1 MGPIDHLIF
10 LVLVLVLPIRA
21 AANFRKMAR
30 APDADVPRVRL
41 RAYRLIIVGQWVLA
55 LGVIAL
61 WIALRRPWAAIG
73 LAPRAAG
80 GLTASVV
87 VLAAAWAGL
96 TFRQLAIKTNA
107 AVRARALRQFE
118 KFERILPHSQ
128 HELRWFAAVAI
139 TAGVC
144 EELLYRGFLF
154 CYLRTALDLGPAI
167 AVGALVF
174 GLAHFYQGSRG
185 ILLTGLVGAVM
196 FGLYMF
202 SGSLFV
208 PMAVHALVDFYAGW
222 AARAV
227 FQGTPA
233 AAGAATVGAA
243 APAGEIVP
251 TAAPQRPAPIE

>member
-10 LVLVLVLPIRA
+10 VVLVLVLPIRA

-30 APDADVPRVRL
+30 VPDADAPRVRL
-41 RAYRLIIVGQWVLA
+41 RAYRLIIVGQWILA
-55 LGVIAL
+55 AGVVAL
-61 WIALRRPWAAIG
+61 WIVLRRPWAAIG
-73 LAPRAAG
+73 LAPHVPW
-80 GLTASVV
+80 GLPASVF
-87 VLAAAWAGL
+87 VLVAVWCGL
-96 TFRQLAIKTNA
+96 AFRQRAIKTNA
-107 AVRARALRQFE
+107 AVRTRAFRQFQ
-118 KFERILPHSQ
+118 KFERILPHSH
-128 HELRWFAAVAI
+128 HELRWFAAVSI

-208 PMAVHALVDFYAGW
+208 PMVVHALVDFYSGW

-227 FQGTPA
+227 FAGAPA
-233 AAGAATVGAA
+233 AAGADA
-243 APAGEIVP
+243 AGES
-251 TAAPQRPAPIE
+251 AAPQRPAPIE

>member
-10 LVLVLVLPIRA
+10 LVLVVVLPIRA

-30 APDADVPRVRL
+30 APDADVQRVRL
-41 RAYRLIIVGQWVLA
+41 RAYRLIIVGQWILA
-55 LGVIAL
+55 AGVVAL

-73 LAPRAAG
+73 LAPHVPW
-80 GLTASVV
+80 GLPASVF
-87 VLAAAWAGL
+87 VLAAVWCGL
-96 TFRQLAIKTNA
+96 AFRQLAIKTNA
-107 AVRARALRQFE
+107 SVRARALRQFE

-154 CYLRTALDLGPAI
+154 CYLRAALDLGPAI
-167 AVGALVF
+167 AIGALAF

-185 ILLTGLVGAVM
+185 ILVTGLVGAVM

-233 AAGAATVGAA
+233 AAA
-243 APAGEIVP
+243 AGEIVP
-251 TAAPQRPAPIE
+251 AAAPQRPAPVE